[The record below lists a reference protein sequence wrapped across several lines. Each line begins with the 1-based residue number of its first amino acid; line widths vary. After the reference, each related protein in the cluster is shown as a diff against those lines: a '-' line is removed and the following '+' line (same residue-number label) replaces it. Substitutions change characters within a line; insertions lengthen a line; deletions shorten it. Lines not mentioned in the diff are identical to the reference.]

1 LAGSVQRIDEERPF
15 EVWTGEVRSAEAR
28 KEIMKKLIAG
38 LLFVPAMAQ
47 AEFMSGNNLYKDM
60 QGDALD
66 NIHALGYVLGA
77 ADSAINV
84 TVCPPEGVKAGQV
97 YDIIKKFLEAN
108 PALRHYSADTIVR
121 TRLEALWPCK
131 QQGKGRG
138 T

>member
-1 LAGSVQRIDEERPF
+1 
-15 EVWTGEVRSAEAR
+15 
-28 KEIMKKLIAG
+28 MKKLLIA
-38 LLFVPAMAQ
+38 LLFAPTMAH

-108 PALRHYSADTIVR
+108 PQGMSKNSVRAGVTGGNDMIDLALDLLAKNYVR
-121 TRLEALWPCK
+121 SEREGQRVLHFSVKPFREGMAA
-131 QQGKGRG
+131 
-138 T
+138 